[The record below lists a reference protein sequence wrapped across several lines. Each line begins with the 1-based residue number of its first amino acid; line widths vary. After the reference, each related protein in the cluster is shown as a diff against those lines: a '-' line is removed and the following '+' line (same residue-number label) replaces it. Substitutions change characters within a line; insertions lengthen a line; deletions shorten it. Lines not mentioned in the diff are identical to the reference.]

1 MGKHAYMILAHN
13 KLDQLALMLR
23 ALDDPRNDFF
33 LLLDCKLKQV
43 DEKPLFEAVR
53 KGRLFILPDKI
64 DVRWGQYSQV
74 RARMRLL
81 ETATEQDHYDY
92 YHNISGQDLPL
103 KNQDEIHAFFDEH
116 GGWEF
121 LSLNRPDRARKYAHR
136 CRFYYGFLK
145 SVGRPKSNFQ
155 KICIF
160 LAARCQKLFLG
171 VDRQKLNPDTVF
183 MKGGAW
189 FSISDAFARYCVSR
203 ADWVAEAFDETYC
216 GDEMLTQTLLYNSPF
231 RDKLYQ
237 PMEGETRSMRCTDW
251 TRGKPYTFRSEDYED
266 LISSKLLFARKFDID
281 LDREIVLKL
290 VEHAIGSK
298 LSENNG
304 RRSS

>member
-13 KLDQLALMLR
+13 KLDQLALMLY

-33 LLLDCKLKQV
+33 LLLDSKLQQV
-43 DEKPLFEAVR
+43 DERPLFDAVK
-53 KGRLFILPDKI
+53 KGRLFIISDRI

-74 RARMRLL
+74 LARIRLM
-81 ETATEQDHYDY
+81 TAATEQGHYDI

-103 KNQDEIHAFFDEH
+103 KTQDEIHAFFDSH
-116 GGWEF
+116 PGQEF
-121 LSLNRPDRARKYAHR
+121 LSLKRPDRAKKYAHR

-160 LAARCQKLFLG
+160 MAARSQKLFLG

-189 FSISDAFARYCVSR
+189 FSITDEFARYCVSK
-203 ADWVAEAFDETYC
+203 AEWIAQAFDETYC
-216 GDEMLTQTLLYNSPF
+216 GDEMFTQTMLYNSPF

-237 PMEGETRSMRCTDW
+237 PVDGEECSMRFTDW
-251 TRGKPYTFRSEDYED
+251 TRGKPYTFRNEDFEE
-266 LISSKLLFARKFDID
+266 LTSSQLLFARKFDID
-281 LDREIVLKL
+281 LDREIVLRL
-290 VEHAIGSK
+290 VEYVTRNRNTEDA
-298 LSENNG
+298 
-304 RRSS
+304 